1 MNLLRLALVFAK
13 VGAVVFGGG
22 FVMIPFIQ
30 REVVQH
36 YGWLTQQQFVDAIAL
51 GQITPGPILIS
62 ATFIGYKVQ
71 GLTGAVVAT
80 LAVFL
85 PSFLMTALAARQ
97 LSRLRSNPRIAGFLR
112 GVLPAVVAMLVMAAI
127 SIARSSLG
135 LDWPL
140 LLLTLIALTLLVR
153 FKVDAVY
160 VVLGAGVVGFLME
173 HWCRPG

>member
-1 MNLLRLALVFAK
+1 MNLLRLAFVFAK

-36 YGWLTQQQFVDAIAL
+36 YGCLTQQQFVDAIAL

-97 LSRLRSNPRIAGFLR
+97 MMRLRRNPRVAGFLR
-112 GVLPAVVAMLVMAAI
+112 GVLPAVVAMLLVAAVT
-127 SIARSSLG
+127 IARSTLW
-135 LDWPL
+135 LDWRL
-140 LLLTLIALTLLVR
+140 LLLAGAALVLLVR

-160 VVLGAGVVGFLME
+160 VVIGAGAIGFLVE
-173 HWCRPG
+173 R

>member
-1 MNLLRLALVFAK
+1 MNLLRLAFVFGK
-13 VGAVVFGGG
+13 IGAVVFGGG

-97 LSRLRSNPRIAGFLR
+97 MMRLRRNPRVAGFIR
-112 GVLPAVVAMLVMAAI
+112 GVLPAVVAMLLVAAI
-127 SIARSSLG
+127 TIARSTVWF
-135 LDWPL
+135 DWRL
-140 LLLTLIALTLLVR
+140 LLLVVVALILLVR
-153 FKVDAVY
+153 YKVDAVY
-160 VVLGAGVVGFLME
+160 VVVGSGIAGLLLE
-173 HWCRPG
+173 R

>member
-1 MNLLRLALVFAK
+1 MNLLRLFLVFAK
-13 VGAVVFGGG
+13 IGAVVFGGG

-62 ATFIGYKVQ
+62 ATFVGYKVQ

-97 LSRLRSNPRIAGFLR
+97 IMRLRRNPRVGGFIR
-112 GVLPAVVAMLVMAAI
+112 GVLPAVVAMLLVAAI
-127 SIARSSLG
+127 TIARSTVWF
-135 LDWPL
+135 DWRL
-140 LLLTLIALTLLVR
+140 LLLMVVALILLVR
-153 FKVDAVY
+153 YKVDAVY
-160 VVLGAGVVGFLME
+160 VVVGSGIAGFLLE
-173 HWCRPG
+173 C

>member
-1 MNLLRLALVFAK
+1 MNLLRLMLVFAK
-13 VGAVVFGGG
+13 IGAVVFGGG

-51 GQITPGPILIS
+51 GQITPGPVLIS

-71 GLTGAVVAT
+71 GLPGAVVAT

-97 LSRLRSNPRIAGFLR
+97 MIRLRRNPRVAGFIR
-112 GVLPAVVAMLVMAAI
+112 GVLPAVVAMLLVAAI
-127 SIARSSLG
+127 TIARSTVWF
-135 LDWPL
+135 DWRL
-140 LLLTLIALTLLVR
+140 LLLTLVALVLLVR

-160 VVLGAGVVGFLME
+160 VVIGAGIVGFLME
-173 HWCRPG
+173 R

>member
-1 MNLLRLALVFAK
+1 MNLLRLVWIFAK
-13 VGAVVFGGG
+13 IGAVVFGGG

-30 REVVQH
+30 REVVEH

-97 LSRLRSNPRIAGFLR
+97 LSRLRSTPRIAGFLR

-127 SIARSSLG
+127 TIERAALW
-135 LDWPL
+135 LDWRL
-140 LLLTLIALTLLVR
+140 LLLTLAALVLLVR
-153 FKVDAVY
+153 CKVDAVY
-160 VVLGAGVVGFLME
+160 VVVGAGITGFLVE
-173 HWCRPG
+173 R

>member
-1 MNLLRLALVFAK
+1 MNLVRLVLVFAK
-13 VGAVVFGGG
+13 IGAVVFGGG

-71 GLTGAVVAT
+71 GVTGAVVAT
-80 LAVFL
+80 LSVFL
-85 PSFLMTALAARQ
+85 PSFLMTAVATGQML
-97 LSRLRSNPRIAGFLR
+97 RLRRDSRVAGFIR
-112 GVLPAVVAMLVMAAI
+112 GVLPAVVAMLLMAAVT
-127 SIARSSLG
+127 IARSTLWF
-135 LDWPL
+135 DWRL
-140 LLLTLIALTLLVR
+140 LLLACAALILLVR

-160 VVLGAGVVGFLME
+160 VVIGAGAAGFFLE
-173 HWCRPG
+173 H

>member
-1 MNLLRLALVFAK
+1 MNLLRLAWVFAK
-13 VGAVVFGGG
+13 IGAIVFGGG

-36 YGWLTQQQFVDAIAL
+36 YGWLTQRQFVDAIAL

-62 ATFIGYKVQ
+62 ATFVGYKVQ

-97 LSRLRSNPRIAGFLR
+97 LARLRKNPRVAGFLR
-112 GVLPAVVAMLVMAAI
+112 GVMPAVVAMLVMAALTI
-127 SIARSSLG
+127 GHATLWC
-135 LDWPL
+135 DWKL
-140 LLLTLIALTLLVR
+140 LLLACAALVLLVR

-160 VVLGAGVVGFLME
+160 VVIGAGLAGFLLE
-173 HWCRPG
+173 H

>member
-1 MNLLRLALVFAK
+1 MNLLRLAWVFAK
-13 VGAVVFGGG
+13 IGAIVFGGG

-36 YGWLTQQQFVDAIAL
+36 YGWLTQRQFVDAIAL

-62 ATFIGYKVQ
+62 ATFVGYKVQ
-71 GLTGAVVAT
+71 GLTGAAVAT

-97 LSRLRSNPRIAGFLR
+97 LARLRKNPRVAGFLR
-112 GVLPAVVAMLVMAAI
+112 GVMPAVVAMLVMAALTI
-127 SIARSSLG
+127 GHATLWF
-135 LDWPL
+135 DWKL
-140 LLLTLIALTLLVR
+140 LLLACAALALLVR

-160 VVLGAGVVGFLME
+160 VVIGAGLAGFVLE
-173 HWCRPG
+173 RG

>member
-1 MNLLRLALVFAK
+1 MNLLRLVWVFAK
-13 VGAVVFGGG
+13 IGAVVFGGG

-30 REVVQH
+30 REVVEH

-62 ATFIGYKVQ
+62 ATFIGYKMQ

-80 LAVFL
+80 LAIFL

-97 LSRLRSNPRIAGFLR
+97 LSRLRSTPRIAGFLR

-127 SIARSSLG
+127 TSGRATLW
-135 LDWPL
+135 LDWRL
-140 LLLTLIALTLLVR
+140 WLLTLAALVLLVR
-153 FKVDAVY
+153 YKVDAVY
-160 VVLGAGVVGFLME
+160 VVVGAGITGFPVE
-173 HWCRPG
+173 R

>member
-1 MNLLRLALVFAK
+1 MNLLRLALVFGK
-13 VGAVVFGGG
+13 IGAVVFGGG

-97 LSRLRSNPRIAGFLR
+97 MMRLRRNPRVAGFIR
-112 GVLPAVVAMLVMAAI
+112 GVLPAVVAMLLVAAI
-127 SIARSSLG
+127 TIARSTVW
-135 LDWPL
+135 LDWRL
-140 LLLTLIALTLLVR
+140 LLLVVVALILLVR
-153 FKVDAVY
+153 CKVDAVY
-160 VVLGAGVVGFLME
+160 VVVGSGIAGFLLE
-173 HWCRPG
+173 R

>member
-1 MNLLRLALVFAK
+1 MNLLRLALVFGK
-13 VGAVVFGGG
+13 IGAVVFGGG

-97 LSRLRSNPRIAGFLR
+97 MMRLRRNPRVAGFIR
-112 GVLPAVVAMLVMAAI
+112 GVLPAVVAMLLVAAI
-127 SIARSSLG
+127 TIARSTVWF
-135 LDWPL
+135 DWRL
-140 LLLTLIALTLLVR
+140 LLLMVVALILLVR
-153 FKVDAVY
+153 YKVDAVY
-160 VVLGAGVVGFLME
+160 VVVGSGIAGFLLE
-173 HWCRPG
+173 R

>member
-1 MNLLRLALVFAK
+1 MNLVRLVLVFAK
-13 VGAVVFGGG
+13 IGAVVFGGG

-71 GLTGAVVAT
+71 GVTGAAVAT
-80 LAVFL
+80 LSVFL
-85 PSFLMTALAARQ
+85 PSFLMTAVATGQML
-97 LSRLRSNPRIAGFLR
+97 RLRRDPRVAGFIR
-112 GVLPAVVAMLVMAAI
+112 GVLPAVVAMLLMAAVT
-127 SIARSSLG
+127 IARSTLWF
-135 LDWPL
+135 DWRL
-140 LLLTLIALTLLVR
+140 LLLACAALILLVR

-160 VVLGAGVVGFLME
+160 VVIGAGAAGFFLE
-173 HWCRPG
+173 H

>member
-1 MNLLRLALVFAK
+1 MNLLQLFLVFAK
-13 VGAVVFGGG
+13 IGAVVFGGG

-30 REVVQH
+30 REGVQH

-71 GLTGAVVAT
+71 GITGAVVAT

-85 PSFLMTALAARQ
+85 PSFLMTALAARP
-97 LSRLRSNPRIAGFLR
+97 LARLRRNPRVAGFIR
-112 GVLPAVVAMLVMAAI
+112 GVLPAVVAMLLVAAVT
-127 SIARSSLG
+127 IARSALG
-135 LDWPL
+135 LDWRL
-140 LLLTLIALTLLVR
+140 LLLALAALILLVR

-160 VVLGAGVVGFLME
+160 VVLGSGMVGFLMA
-173 HWCRPG
+173 R

>member
-1 MNLLRLALVFAK
+1 MNLLRLALVFGK
-13 VGAVVFGGG
+13 IGAVVFGGG

-71 GLTGAVVAT
+71 GLAGAVVAT

-97 LSRLRSNPRIAGFLR
+97 MIRLRRNPRVAGFIR
-112 GVLPAVVAMLVMAAI
+112 GVLPAVVAMLLVAAVT
-127 SIARSSLG
+127 IARSTVW
-135 LDWPL
+135 LDWRL
-140 LLLTLIALTLLVR
+140 LLLVVVALILLVR
-153 FKVDAVY
+153 YKVDAVY
-160 VVLGAGVVGFLME
+160 VVVGSGIAGFLLE
-173 HWCRPG
+173 R

>member
-1 MNLLRLALVFAK
+1 MNLLRLVWVFAK
-13 VGAVVFGGG
+13 IGAVVFGGG

-85 PSFLMTALAARQ
+85 PSFLMTALAAHQ
-97 LSRLRSNPRIAGFLR
+97 LARLRRNPRIAGFLR

-127 SIARSSLG
+127 TIGRATLWF
-135 LDWPL
+135 DWRL
-140 LLLTLIALTLLVR
+140 LLLACAALLLLVR

-160 VVLGAGVVGFLME
+160 VVIGAGAAGFLLE
-173 HWCRPG
+173 RG

>member
-1 MNLLRLALVFAK
+1 MNLLHLALVFGK
-13 VGAVVFGGG
+13 IGAVVFGGG

-97 LSRLRSNPRIAGFLR
+97 MMRLRRNPRVAGFIR
-112 GVLPAVVAMLVMAAI
+112 GVLPAVVAMLLVAAI
-127 SIARSSLG
+127 TIARSTVWFDWRLLFLVVVSL
-135 LDWPL
+135 
-140 LLLTLIALTLLVR
+140 ILLVR
-153 FKVDAVY
+153 YKVDAVY
-160 VVLGAGVVGFLME
+160 VVVGSGIAGFLLE
-173 HWCRPG
+173 R

>member
-1 MNLLRLALVFAK
+1 MNLLRLALVFGK
-13 VGAVVFGGG
+13 IGAVVFGGG

-80 LAVFL
+80 LAIFL

-97 LSRLRSNPRIAGFLR
+97 MMRLRRNPRVAGFIR
-112 GVLPAVVAMLVMAAI
+112 GVLPAVVAMLLVAAI
-127 SIARSSLG
+127 TIARSTIWFDWRLLFLVVVSL
-135 LDWPL
+135 
-140 LLLTLIALTLLVR
+140 ILLVR
-153 FKVDAVY
+153 YKVDAVY
-160 VVLGAGVVGFLME
+160 VVVGSGIAGFLLE
-173 HWCRPG
+173 R

>member
-1 MNLLRLALVFAK
+1 MNLLRLALVFGK
-13 VGAVVFGGG
+13 IGAVVFGGG

-97 LSRLRSNPRIAGFLR
+97 MMRLRRNPRVGGFIR
-112 GVLPAVVAMLVMAAI
+112 GVLPAVVAMLLVAAI
-127 SIARSSLG
+127 TIARSTVWF
-135 LDWPL
+135 DWRL
-140 LLLTLIALTLLVR
+140 LLLMVVALILLVR
-153 FKVDAVY
+153 YKVDAVY
-160 VVLGAGVVGFLME
+160 VVVGSGIAGFLLE
-173 HWCRPG
+173 Y

>member
-1 MNLLRLALVFAK
+1 MNLLRLALVFGK
-13 VGAVVFGGG
+13 IGAVVFGGG

-97 LSRLRSNPRIAGFLR
+97 IMRLRRNPRVGGFIR
-112 GVLPAVVAMLVMAAI
+112 GVLPAVVAMLLVAAI
-127 SIARSSLG
+127 TIARSTVWF
-135 LDWPL
+135 DWRL
-140 LLLTLIALTLLVR
+140 LLLMVVALILLVR
-153 FKVDAVY
+153 YKVDAVY
-160 VVLGAGVVGFLME
+160 VVVGSGIAGFLLE
-173 HWCRPG
+173 C

>member
-1 MNLLRLALVFAK
+1 MNLLRLALVFGK
-13 VGAVVFGGG
+13 IGAVVFGGG

-62 ATFIGYKVQ
+62 ATFIGYTVQ

-97 LSRLRSNPRIAGFLR
+97 LARLRRNPRIAGFLR
-112 GVLPAVVAMLVMAAI
+112 GVLPAVVAMLLMAAI
-127 SIARSSLG
+127 TIGRATLWS
-135 LDWPL
+135 DWRL
-140 LLLTLIALTLLVR
+140 LLLALAALVLLVR

-160 VVLGAGVVGFLME
+160 VVVGAGVTGFLIE
-173 HWCRPG
+173 R

>member
-1 MNLLRLALVFAK
+1 MNLLRLAWVFAK
-13 VGAVVFGGG
+13 IGAIVFGGG

-36 YGWLTQQQFVDAIAL
+36 YGWLTQRQFVDAIAL

-62 ATFIGYKVQ
+62 ATFVGYKVQ

-97 LSRLRSNPRIAGFLR
+97 LARLRRNPRVAGFLR
-112 GVLPAVVAMLVMAAI
+112 GVMPAVVAMLVMAALTI
-127 SIARSSLG
+127 GHATLWF
-135 LDWPL
+135 DWKL
-140 LLLTLIALTLLVR
+140 LLLAAFALLLLVR

-160 VVLGAGVVGFLME
+160 VVLGAGAAGFLLG
-173 HWCRPG
+173 RA

>member
-1 MNLLRLALVFAK
+1 MNLLRLALVFGK
-13 VGAVVFGGG
+13 IGAVVFGGG

-97 LSRLRSNPRIAGFLR
+97 MMRLRRNPRVAGFIR
-112 GVLPAVVAMLVMAAI
+112 GVLPAVVAMLLVAAVT
-127 SIARSSLG
+127 IARSTVW
-135 LDWPL
+135 LDWRL
-140 LLLTLIALTLLVR
+140 LLLVVAALILLVR
-153 FKVDAVY
+153 YKVDAVY
-160 VVLGAGVVGFLME
+160 VVVGSGIAGFLLE
-173 HWCRPG
+173 R

>member
-1 MNLLRLALVFAK
+1 MNLLRLALVFGK
-13 VGAVVFGGG
+13 IGAVVFGGG

-97 LSRLRSNPRIAGFLR
+97 MMRLRRNPRVAGFIR
-112 GVLPAVVAMLVMAAI
+112 GVLPAVVAMLLVAAVT
-127 SIARSSLG
+127 IARSTVW
-135 LDWPL
+135 LDWRFL
-140 LLLTLIALTLLVR
+140 LLVVAALILLVR
-153 FKVDAVY
+153 YKVDAVY
-160 VVLGAGVVGFLME
+160 VVVGSGIAGFLLE
-173 HWCRPG
+173 R

>member
-1 MNLLRLALVFAK
+1 MTLLRLALVFGK
-13 VGAVVFGGG
+13 IGAVVFGGG

-62 ATFIGYKVQ
+62 ATFVGYKVQ

-97 LSRLRSNPRIAGFLR
+97 LARLRRNPRVAGFLR
-112 GVLPAVVAMLVMAAI
+112 GVLPAVVAMLLMAAI
-127 SIARSSLG
+127 TIGRSTLWF
-135 LDWPL
+135 DWRL
-140 LLLTLIALTLLVR
+140 LLLACAALLLLVR

-160 VVLGAGVVGFLME
+160 VVIGAGAAGFLLE
-173 HWCRPG
+173 RG